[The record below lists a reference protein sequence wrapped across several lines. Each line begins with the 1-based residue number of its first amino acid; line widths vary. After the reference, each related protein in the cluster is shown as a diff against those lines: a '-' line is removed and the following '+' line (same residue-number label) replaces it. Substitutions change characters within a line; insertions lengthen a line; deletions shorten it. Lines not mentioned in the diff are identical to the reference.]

1 MRKLLAGVAVMAS
14 FGFNTAMAAGPG
26 CDRDRA
32 CLAGVMNTYLQALL
46 KHDASALP
54 TTRNVKYTENGVRI
68 TLGDGMWQTASAM
81 PTYRLD
87 IIDEEEGQV
96 GLIGRISENGNN
108 NWYGVRLKVEP
119 DRKVSEIEVLVS
131 RSAGGPAPAP
141 PAPAATGGAVAPRPA
156 NVAAP
161 RGNTE
166 PHPLMAEVIPESKRA
181 SRAELARISDSYFT
195 GLDTRES
202 SEGIA
207 FDPLCQRRE
216 NGSVTANNPD
226 ATPNT
231 MASWD
236 CKKQFDTGF
245 SVIVT
250 DIRERRFEV
259 VDRTRG
265 LAFGWGYFDHNGT
278 VKTFT
283 NTPDPKVVN
292 NVAGSFQQPITFYI
306 AEVFKV
312 MDGRIR
318 QIEAV
323 LTTVPYQMESGW

>member
-1 MRKLLAGVAVMAS
+1 MKIMLGGIAAFAA
-14 FGFNTAMAAGPG
+14 FGLNTALAADAG
-26 CDRDRA
+26 CDHDRD
-32 CLAGVMNTYLQALL
+32 CLAGVMNSYLQALL
-46 KHDASALP
+46 KHDPAALP
-54 TTRNVKYTENGVRI
+54 TSRNIKYTENGVRLA
-68 TLGDGMWQTASAM
+68 LGDGLWQTAVAM

-87 IIDEEEGQV
+87 VIDEEAGQV

-119 DRKVSEIEVLVS
+119 DRKVSQIEVLIG
-131 RSAGGPAPAP
+131 RSAGGGPAPA
-141 PAPAATGGAVAPRPA
+141 APAAGAA
-156 NVAAP
+156 AAP
-161 RGNTE
+161 AARPGNTE
-166 PHPLMAEVIPESKRA
+166 PHPLMAQVIPPEKRS
-181 SRAELARISDSYFT
+181 SRAELARIGDSYFT

-202 SEGIA
+202 SEGIP
-207 FDPLCQRRE
+207 FDPACQRRE

-278 VKTFT
+278 VATYT
-283 NTPDPKVVN
+283 NTPDPRKVN
-292 NVAGSFQQPITFYI
+292 NVSGSFRQPITFYI

-312 MDGRIR
+312 MDGKIR

-323 LTTVPYQMESGW
+323 LTTVPYEMESGW